1 VRHRQAIALLAL
13 VGFFIALYLWLHAIG
28 VIGVLRCGT
37 GNCET
42 VQASAYAR
50 LGGVPV
56 AFFGVVGY
64 LALLVVALVGLQPS
78 FLDRRGPS
86 ILLFVLATG
95 GLLFTGYLTYLEAF
109 VIHAWCRWC
118 LASAAIIAVIW
129 VVAVAGVRPSD
140 RATVR
145 QL

>member
-37 GNCET
+37 GSCET

-86 ILLFVLATG
+86 VLLFVLATG
-95 GLLFTGYLTYLEAF
+95 GLLFSGYLTYLEAF

-118 LASAAIIAVIW
+118 LASAGIITVIW
-129 VVAVAGVRPSD
+129 VVAVLGCSSSLFPRTDP
-140 RATVR
+140 
-145 QL
+145 